1 MIIPATERIYD
12 PDWRDRL
19 FQRWHG
25 IDVEGI
31 LPVAAIASSDV
42 AASSRGTFYQ
52 PIPVRFLKR
61 ILKSAQK
68 TGVPFRNFIDMGCG
82 KGKACLFM
90 AKSGVFRRVIGV
102 DISSVLL
109 TAARDNRAHMGAGT
123 AIEFIEADAQTY
135 RLPDG
140 PSLIFL
146 FNPFDAIAL
155 SRFIAQNLEHF
166 RKTGSIIA
174 YCFDVER
181 EVLADH
187 GFYVLWRDAKKRY
200 SFHAIQ

>member
-1 MIIPATERIYD
+1 MTATEKYYD

-31 LPVAAIASSDV
+31 LPVDAIASPDL
-42 AASSRGTFYQ
+42 AQSSRGTFYQ
-52 PIPVRFLKR
+52 PIPIRYLKR
-61 ILKSAQK
+61 ILKSARA
-68 TGVPFRNFIDMGCG
+68 TGVPFRNFMDMGCG
-82 KGKACLFM
+82 KGKACLYM
-90 AKSGVFRRVIGV
+90 GKTGAFRRVIGV
-102 DISSVLL
+102 DISSNLL
-109 TAARDNRAHMGAGT
+109 AAARDNRAHMGGV
-123 AIEFIEADAQTY
+123 IPIDFIEADAQTY

-140 PSLIFL
+140 PSLVFL

-155 SRFIAQNLEHF
+155 SRFIVYNLDHF

-174 YCFDVER
+174 YGFDIER
-181 EVLADH
+181 EVLAEH
-187 GFYVLWRDAKKRY
+187 GFSPLWRDDKKRL

>member
-1 MIIPATERIYD
+1 MTATEKYYD

-31 LPVAAIASSDV
+31 LPVEAIASPDL
-42 AASSRGTFYQ
+42 AQSSRGTFYQ
-52 PIPVRFLKR
+52 PIPVRYLKR
-61 ILKSAQK
+61 ILKSARA
-68 TGVPFRNFIDMGCG
+68 TGIPFRNFVDMGCG
-82 KGKACLFM
+82 KGKACLYM
-90 AKSGVFRRVIGV
+90 GRTGAFRRVIGV
-102 DISSVLL
+102 DISSNLL
-109 TAARDNRAHMGAGT
+109 AAARDNSAHMGGV
-123 AIEFIEADAQTY
+123 IPIDFIEADAQTY

-140 PSLIFL
+140 PSLVFL

-155 SRFIAQNLEHF
+155 SRFIAYNLDYF

-174 YCFDVER
+174 YGFDIER
-181 EVLADH
+181 DVLAEH
-187 GFYVLWRDAKKRY
+187 GFYPLWRDDKKRL